1 MRQLR
6 VVVPGPRTTV
16 EDLGRRMVARHGI
29 PQGGAFDALA
39 LVAANRLVGNRDDDA
54 GLEITLGGPTVLNA
68 GDETLHLAV
77 VGADCTARLVHGAA
91 SAPVRA
97 GRAVACAPGDALRL
111 AFARDGARAW
121 LAVAGG
127 IDVPAF
133 AGSRSTALAAGV
145 GGFAGR
151 ALARDDTLP
160 IGPRRSIPPDDI
172 WAETTAPPAACMP
185 RVLRV
190 LPGPQQERFGTG
202 GLRALCAT
210 AWRVQNDSDRT
221 GIRLAP
227 ADDEADEPP
236 PALRGVAGIPPEGT
250 TLGAIQLPPDGR
262 PIVLGPDRPVTGG
275 YAKPA
280 VVIAADVGRL
290 ALLRPGDV
298 VRLTAVSLEEALALA
313 AARVAALPRRPA

>member
-6 VVVPGPRTTV
+6 VIVPGPRTTV
-16 EDLGRRMVARHGI
+16 EDLGRRMVARYGI
-29 PQGGAFDALA
+29 PAGGAFDPLA

-54 GLEITLGGPTVLNA
+54 GLEITLGGPTVMNA

-77 VGADCTARLVHGAA
+77 VGADCSPRLVHGAA
-91 SAPVRA
+91 SAPVRT
-97 GRAVACAPGDALRL
+97 GTAVACAPGDSLRL
-111 AFARDGARAW
+111 GFARDGARAW

-127 IDVPAF
+127 IEVPEV
-133 AGSRSTALAAGV
+133 AGSRSTALAARF
-145 GGFAGR
+145 GGCGGR

-160 IGPRRSIPPDDI
+160 IGPPRSPPSDDT
-172 WAETTAPPAACMP
+172 WGASSAPAAACMP

-190 LPGPQQERFGTG
+190 LPGPQHERSGDD
-202 GLRALCAT
+202 GLPALCAT
-210 AWRVQNDSDRT
+210 AWRVQNESDRT

-227 ADDEADEPP
+227 AEDGADAP

-280 VVIAADVGRL
+280 LVIAADVGRL

-298 VRLTAVSLEEALALA
+298 VRLTAVSLDEALALA
-313 AARVAALPRRPA
+313 TARVAALPRRPA